1 MRMKMTVWVVSIS
14 LALASCG
21 GSSAPT
27 TTIDVTMTD
36 FQFSPSAFTVPAGEQ
51 ITLKSTNSGAVIHNF
66 IIMNLGYNVGNEF
79 DEEDLENVYWKLEI
93 APGGGTET
101 NFTAPGE
108 PGEYEIVCST
118 PGHVQAGMLGTLNVV
133 EAE

>member
-1 MRMKMTVWVVSIS
+1 MKMTVWVVAIS

-51 ITLKSTNSGAVIHNF
+51 ITLKSTNSGAVNP
-66 IIMNLGYNVGNEF
+66 N
-79 DEEDLENVYWKLEI
+79 D
-93 APGGGTET
+93 
-101 NFTAPGE
+101 
-108 PGEYEIVCST
+108 SR
-118 PGHVQAGMLGTLNVV
+118 
-133 EAE
+133 